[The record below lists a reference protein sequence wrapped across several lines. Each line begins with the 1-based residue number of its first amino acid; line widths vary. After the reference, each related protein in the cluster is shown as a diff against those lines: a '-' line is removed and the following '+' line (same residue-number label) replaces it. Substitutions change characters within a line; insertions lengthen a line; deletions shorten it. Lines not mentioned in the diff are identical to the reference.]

1 MPADNPSPIPVFVL
15 TGFLGSGKTTLLRS
29 LLADPAFAD
38 TAVVMNEFGDVAI
51 DHDLLRTGGTEMM
64 VTTTG
69 CMCCSAGSDVRASL
83 YDLHALARMRL
94 SRPFARAVV
103 ETTGLADPAPVINQL
118 IPGGTPAVGLRDYT
132 VARTFELAGV
142 VTVVDAILGLM
153 TIERHFE
160 CLKQVAFA
168 DRIVITKTDM
178 MRDPA
183 SRRDLEDLRAELAS
197 LNPTATIIDRA
208 GADLAQLFQ
217 PRLYA
222 PKDLSADVEGWLAL
236 EQVLA
241 AEEKRHDTAPPAA
254 TARRHGNGVSTFSII
269 RDEPVARRDFENF
282 LSLLHLA
289 AGPNL
294 LRLKGLVAL
303 ADDVDRPMLVHAVQH
318 TVHPL
323 QRLDVWPSE
332 DRRTRLVAITCGL
345 DPEKIRSVFD
355 IITAPA
361 KEQRAGRF
369 ALASAALVS
378 AIAVVAA
385 LLVAASAFPVRQ
397 HAKPVSM
404 NQDIEPPAMRP

>member
-1 MPADNPSPIPVFVL
+1 MTADNASLIPVFVL

-51 DHDLLRTGGTEMM
+51 DHDLLRIGGTEMM

-69 CMCCSAGSDVRASL
+69 CLCCSAGSDLRASL
-83 YDLHALARMRL
+83 YDLHALARARL
-94 SRPFARAVV
+94 SRPFARAIV
-103 ETTGLADPAPVINQL
+103 ETTGLADPAPAINQL
-118 IPGGTPAVGLRDYT
+118 IPGGAPAVGLRDHT

-142 VTVVDAILGLM
+142 VTLVDAILGPM

-197 LNPTATIIDRA
+197 INPAAPIIEAA

-217 PRLYA
+217 PKLYA
-222 PKDLSADVEGWLAL
+222 PRNLSADVEGWLAL
-236 EQVLA
+236 EQILA
-241 AEEKRHDTAPPAA
+241 AERKEHDKAPPAEA
-254 TARRHGNGVSTFSII
+254 ARRHGNSISSFSII
-269 RDEPVARRDFENF
+269 RDEPVAQRDFEDF
-282 LSLLHLA
+282 LSVLHLA

-294 LRLKGLVAL
+294 LRLKGLVAV
-303 ADDVDRPMLVHAVQH
+303 ADDVDRPVLVHAVQH

-323 QRLDVWPSE
+323 QRLDAWPSD

-355 IITAPA
+355 VITAPA
-361 KEQRAGRF
+361 KEERVGRF
-369 ALASAALVS
+369 ALASAALFS
-378 AIAVVAA
+378 P
-385 LLVAASAFPVRQ
+385 LRSLRRLSWPPPSLVRFRTARNPSR
-397 HAKPVSM
+397 
-404 NQDIEPPAMRP
+404 

>member
-15 TGFLGSGKTTLLRS
+15 TGFLGSGKTTLLQS

-51 DHDLLRTGGTEMM
+51 DHDLVRIGGTEMM

-69 CMCCSAGSDVRASL
+69 CLCCSAGSDLRASL
-83 YDLHALARMRL
+83 FDLYALARVRL
-94 SRPFARAVV
+94 SRSFTRVVV
-103 ETTGLADPAPVINQL
+103 ETTGLADPAPAINQL
-118 IPGGTPAVGLRDYT
+118 MPGGAPAVGLRDHT

-142 VTVVDAILGLM
+142 VTLVDAILGPM

-178 MRDPA
+178 VRDTA

-208 GADLAQLFQ
+208 GANLTQLFQ

-222 PKDLSADVEGWLAL
+222 PKSLSADVEGWLAL
-236 EQVLA
+236 EQILA
-241 AEEKRHDTAPPAA
+241 AERKEHHKAPPTEA
-254 TARRHGNGVSTFSII
+254 ARRHGNSVSNFSIV
-269 RDEPVARRDFENF
+269 RDEPVAQRDFEDF
-282 LSLLHLA
+282 LSLLQLA

-294 LRLKGLVAL
+294 LRLKGLVAV

-323 QRLDVWPSE
+323 QRLDAWPSE
-332 DRRTRLVAITCGL
+332 DRRTRMVAITCGL

-355 IITAPA
+355 VIATPA

-369 ALASAALVS
+369 THATAALVS
-378 AIAVVAA
+378 AIAVAVA
-385 LLVAASAFPVRQ
+385 LLFAASALPVWQ
-397 HAKPVSM
+397 DAKPVSM
-404 NQDIEPPAMRP
+404 NQDIEQSAMRR